1 MTFMLTEEQLEML
14 RQTDIH
20 TVNRDELV
28 DISTIQIDTTLPRQ
42 ERMESYLAQ
51 IKNPYCF
58 KCGQMAV
65 KVSFALD
72 GPDLQERLVEHI
84 KSLG

>member
-1 MTFMLTEEQLEML
+1 MAYTQEQLEIF

-20 TVNRDELV
+20 TINRDELV
-28 DISTIQIDTTLPRQ
+28 DISTVHIDTNLPRQ
-42 ERMESYLAQ
+42 ERLASYLAQ

-65 KVSFALD
+65 KVSFAPD
-72 GPDLQERLVEHI
+72 GPDLQERLVEYL
-84 KSLG
+84 KAMG